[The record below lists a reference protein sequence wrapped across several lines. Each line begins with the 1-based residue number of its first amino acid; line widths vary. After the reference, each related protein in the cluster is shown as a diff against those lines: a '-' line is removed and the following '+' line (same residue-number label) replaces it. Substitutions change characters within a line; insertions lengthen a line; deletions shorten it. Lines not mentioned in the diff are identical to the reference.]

1 MIDHHHT
8 SGLCTKSDREISKDS
23 ATLVVAMSPG
33 RLDWTWPI
41 LARTSWCHSQTS
53 GEISSKSIPHNPPA
67 NHSLPLGF
75 VGSIVIFPYLISTFF
90 FCWSNHQQCEIRHH
104 RVPSSQQRESSGYL
118 DPSGEGQV
126 SRSEWGN
133 LAVGE
138 FFFGEKNYT
147 PIGSWK
153 LGSMILFLKGSLG
166 KLCYLCYW
174 REWDEYT
181 LKYCKPLCPI
191 SHGFARNGLHGELQ
205 RFGNVWSLSWIKARW
220 IYLDP
225 FFWMTIANQNRVNW
239 SVVPRHI
246 GASP

>member
-90 FCWSNHQQCEIRHH
+90 FFADPIINSARSAIIGCHLHSNAN
-104 RVPSSQQRESSGYL
+104 L
-118 DPSGEGQV
+118 QV
-126 SRSEWGN
+126 TWIHLVKVKSP
-133 LAVGE
+133 AVNGATWQLVS
-138 FFFGEKNYT
+138 FFLGRKII
-147 PIGSWK
+147 PQLVVGSWV
-153 LGSMILFLKGSLG
+153 
-166 KLCYLCYW
+166 
-174 REWDEYT
+174 R
-181 LKYCKPLCPI
+181 
-191 SHGFARNGLHGELQ
+191 
-205 RFGNVWSLSWIKARW
+205 WS
-220 IYLDP
+220 
-225 FFWMTIANQNRVNW
+225 FF
-239 SVVPRHI
+239 
-246 GASP
+246 